1 MISRHDTDEALSEKL
16 LIVRNGDYRAAIT
29 ALEEYRTHRSL
40 DPETTSSLDR
50 MLATWQSLAKDTK
63 PNHDGLAHGPLFS
76 GKPSEGGS
84 DETRSTA
91 QFHEN

>member
-50 MLATWQSLAKDTK
+50 MLAT
-63 PNHDGLAHGPLFS
+63 
-76 GKPSEGGS
+76 
-84 DETRSTA
+84 
-91 QFHEN
+91 